1 MNYDNENFEELLEYI
16 NPAVLDYQEWLNV
29 GLALKR
35 AGCDV
40 SVWENWSAQD
50 SARYHQGE
58 CQKKYLTFDDCDTP
72 VTAGTLV
79 YMARQNGWLP
89 KKRSSDSGHVLD
101 WDDVIDYDYQ
111 LTSPEQTEQTPVTIP
126 ENWNPAEQITE
137 YLEALFE
144 PDEFVAYVTETYER
158 DGKLRPGKRY
168 ASRTAGE
175 LLQELEKNN
184 GNFSD
189 TFGTIDET
197 VGAWICVNP
206 VDGKGGKNQN
216 ITDFRYALVESDSI
230 SLEQQNGLIHDLKLP
245 TAALVYS
252 GGKSLHAIVRVDA
265 PNYKEYQQR
274 VNFLY
279 KICNQNGLTV
289 DESCRNPS
297 RLSRMPGVIRCG
309 QKQFLLETN
318 TGFSSWNEWKD
329 YIDGISDDLP
339 EFENMESAWEDMPE
353 LAPPLIENVL
363 RQGHKMLLAGPS
375 KAGKSFAL
383 IELCIAI
390 AEGRSWLGWNCAQGK
405 VLYVNLELDR
415 ASCLHRFKDVYQ
427 ALQLRPQ
434 NLNAIDIWNLRGVS
448 EPMDKLAPKLIRRAR
463 KRNYLAV
470 IVDPIY
476 KVITGDENSADQ
488 MANFCNQFDKIC
500 HHLECAVIYCHHHSK
515 GMQGGKKSMDR
526 ASGSGVFARDP
537 DALLDMT
544 DLRLTPEII
553 TQIQNQNAAQV
564 CCDFLKTHTPDVFD
578 DLSRDDS
585 LSRSAM
591 LKICMDSLNK
601 EAYQALQKALI
612 ASDQRVLQSS
622 AWRLEGTLRE
632 FPRFPAKNLWFRYP
646 LHEEDKTE
654 ILKDLQT
661 DEQRPPYQYGSQKG
675 AQKRKENE
683 KAKNADKNAELLNT
697 FDAVNIDGN
706 VSVNDMAEFLGVT
719 RKTVESRLKKCSD
732 LILENG
738 KIHRIKNNV
747 E

>member
-1 MNYDNENFEELLEYI
+1 MNYDDMNYEELLEYM
-16 NPAVLDYQEWLNV
+16 NPAVLDYQEWLNI

-58 CQKKYLTFDDCDTP
+58 CQKKWLTFDDCDTP

-79 YMARQNGWLP
+79 YMARQNGWTP
-89 KKRSSDSGHVLD
+89 EKSAPGKVFD
-101 WDDVIDYDYQ
+101 WDDEIDDDDDDYDDHQ
-111 LTSPEQTEQTPVTIP
+111 ADSPECR
-126 ENWNPAEQITE
+126 NPAEQIIK
-137 YLEALFE
+137 YLETLFE
-144 PDEFVAYVTETYER
+144 PDDFVGYVTECWQNS
-158 DGKLRPGKRY
+158 DGKFLPTAGSY
-168 ASRTAGE
+168 SRTASQ
-175 LLQELEKNN
+175 LIQELQKYH
-184 GNFSD
+184 GDFDSV
-189 TFGTIDET
+189 FGTPNPSC
-197 VGAWICVNP
+197 GAWIRFNP
-206 VDGKGGKNQN
+206 LDGKGAKNEN
-216 ITDFRYALVESDSI
+216 VTEFRYALVESDKI
-230 SLEQQNGLIHDLKLP
+230 PVEAQKKILHRLKLP
-245 TAALVYS
+245 IATLVYS
-252 GGKSLHAIVRVDA
+252 GKKSLHAVVRIEAAD
-265 PNYKEYQQR
+265 YDEYRKR
-274 VNFLY
+274 VEFLY
-279 KICNQNGLTV
+279 QICDQNGLQV
-289 DESCRNPS
+289 DRQNKNPS
-297 RLSRMPGVIRCG
+297 RLSRMPGVLRG
-309 QKQFLLETN
+309 EQKQFLIETN

-329 YIDGISDDLP
+329 YIDGNADNMPD
-339 EFENMESAWEDMPE
+339 FENMESAWEDMPE

-390 AEGRSWLGWNCAQGK
+390 AEGRSWLGWNCAQGR

-427 ALQLRPQ
+427 ALQLRPK
-434 NLNAIDIWNLRGVS
+434 NLNSIDIWNLRGVS

-500 HHLECAVIYCHHHSK
+500 HYLECAVIYCHHHSK
-515 GMQGGKKSMDR
+515 GMQGGKRSMDR

-544 DLRLTPEII
+544 DLNLTPEII

-564 CCDFLKTHTPDVFD
+564 CCDFLKVHAPDVFD

-591 LKICMDSLNK
+591 LKICMDSLDK
-601 EAYQALQKALI
+601 DSYQELQKALI
-612 ASDQRVLQSS
+612 RSDQRVLQSS

-632 FPRFPAKNLWFRYP
+632 FPRFPVRNIWFRYP
-646 LHEEDKTE
+646 LHEEDQTG
-654 ILKDLQT
+654 ILKDLQLDVQLT
-661 DEQRPPYQYGSQKG
+661 PRQYGSKKG
-675 AQKRKENE
+675 AQKRRENE
-683 KAKNADKNAELLNT
+683 KAKNADKNAELLNV
-697 FDAVNIDGN
+697 FDMVNVDGE
-706 VSVNDMAEFLGVT
+706 VSLLDMAQYLGVSED
-719 RKTVESRLKKCSD
+719 TVRR
-732 LILENG
+732 
-738 KIHRIKNNV
+738 RIKKSGILKINGSIISRDA